1 MGMSLP
7 IYLVGLLEVYLENLL
22 RLTATAQRIESPINR
37 DGRGLAISTKEKS
50 NAKPVLKRLN
60 VTTRNIMEIKIL
72 RFKLLS
78 RFRGFQELF
87 LRVLADLNCKM
98 SCLEFLGAL

>member
-7 IYLVGLLEVYLENLL
+7 IYSVGVLEVYLENLL

-37 DGRGLAISTKEKS
+37 EGRGLAISTKEKS

-60 VTTRNIMEIKIL
+60 VTTKTIKEISK
-72 RFKLLS
+72 
-78 RFRGFQELF
+78 
-87 LRVLADLNCKM
+87 
-98 SCLEFLGAL
+98 